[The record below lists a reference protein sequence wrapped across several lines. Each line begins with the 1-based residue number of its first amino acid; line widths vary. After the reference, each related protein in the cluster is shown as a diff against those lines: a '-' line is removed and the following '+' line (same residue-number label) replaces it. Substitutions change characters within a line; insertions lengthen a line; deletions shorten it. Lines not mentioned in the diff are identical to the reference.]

1 MISACAYWMDRDSRY
16 RLEWTEDIQANG
28 KATIRAVNKLLAFAE
43 ADGIVCD
50 GVASGW
56 RPQSVNDATSNAAKL
71 SKHIFALACDVK
83 DPERK
88 LAQWCVDHPEKLAEC
103 GLWCEDFR
111 WCAKW
116 NERTQQWDYWC
127 HFQIEPPKSGKRIFI
142 PNNTPPKAPALEGQK
157 PLPDRRVI

>member
-16 RLEWTEDIQANG
+16 RLEWTEEIQANG
-28 KATIRAVNKLLAFAE
+28 KATIRAVNKLLTFAE

-56 RPQSVNDATSNAAKL
+56 RPQSVNDATSNAAKM

-83 DPERK
+83 DPDRK
-88 LAQWCVDHPEKLAEC
+88 LAQWCVKNLDKVAEC
-103 GLWCEDFR
+103 GLYMEDPR
-111 WCAKW
+111 W
-116 NERTQQWDYWC
+116 TGTWC

-142 PNNTPPKAPALEGQK
+142 PNNNPPLAPALEGQK
-157 PLPDRRVI
+157 PLPDRRVV